1 MMSSKDY
8 YSEKHVKITFLGGLN
23 EIGKNMMV
31 FEDDETAFILDSG
44 FKFPEGDMYGVEYVI
59 PNLSYIEKIK
69 NKILG
74 IVISHGHLDHI
85 GSIKYVFEKK
95 RVPVYGTK
103 LTLGLCT
110 TVIPGKFKP
119 YEEIEIKPDERFK
132 IGNFELE
139 GVYVNHSIPD
149 GLGFLINHPDSGNI
163 FHTGDFKI
171 DTTPIDGKTIDLQ
184 KIAKIGNEGVL
195 VLLSDSTNSTKSGFA
210 GSEKLVG
217 ESLTN
222 IFKKIK
228 GRVIITTFSTNIHR
242 IQQILDIS
250 NELGKKVYIDG
261 KSFLNI
267 ISISKKLGYINI
279 PDELIIDLG
288 DIPLIP
294 EDKLVILTTGSQG
307 EPLSGLTR
315 LAYSNHDK
323 LRILPNDTVI
333 ISAHPIPGNEEYINR
348 IINNLFS
355 QKADVIY
362 REEDGVHVSGH
373 AAQEE
378 LKIMLQMVK
387 PKYFIPIH
395 GETRHLYSHKKL
407 ANEIGISEDKI
418 IVPENGD
425 SVLVFKDRVKMSKKE
440 PSGDLF
446 IDGLGL
452 ESEESE
458 VIKDRKI
465 LAKEGL
471 VSVGIIIK
479 KGKIKNIKIVSKG
492 FFNENELNNI
502 IDKAKERVE
511 EIYNSN
517 HRYTKE
523 ILERDISGALSSFFY
538 EKTRRKPIIIPIIFE
553 DNE

>member
-1 MMSSKDY
+1 MILKNY
-8 YSEKHVKITFLGGLN
+8 YEDKFVKITFLGGLN

-31 FEDDETAFILDSG
+31 FEDDESAFILDSG
-44 FKFPEGDMYGVEYVI
+44 FKFPESDMYGVEYVI
-59 PNLSYIEKIK
+59 PNLTYIERIK
-69 NKILG
+69 SKLLG

-95 RVPVYGTK
+95 KIPIYGTK

-110 TVIPGKFKP
+110 TVIPGKYKP
-119 YEEIEIKPDERFK
+119 YEEIEIKPNEKFK
-132 IGNFELE
+132 IGNFEIE
-139 GVYVNHSIPD
+139 GAYVNHSIPD
-149 GLGFLINHPDSGNI
+149 GLGFLIKHPNMGSI
-163 FHTGDFKI
+163 YHTGDFKI
-171 DTTPIDGKTIDLQ
+171 DTTPIDGKAIDLQ
-184 KIAKIGNEGVL
+184 KIAKIGNEGIL
-195 VLLSDSTNSTKSGFA
+195 LLLSDSTNSTKSGFA
-210 GSEKLVG
+210 GSEKIVG
-217 ESLTN
+217 ENLIN
-222 IFKKIK
+222 IFQKIK

-250 NELGKKVYIDG
+250 NELRKKVYIDG
-261 KSFLNI
+261 KSFINI

-279 PDELIIDLG
+279 PNDLIINLEDM
-288 DIPLIP
+288 PLIP

-323 LRILPNDTVI
+323 LRILPKDTVI

-348 IINNLFS
+348 IIDNLFS
-355 QKADVIY
+355 QNADVIY
-362 REEDGVHVSGH
+362 REEEGVHVSGH

-378 LKIMLQMVK
+378 LKIMLQLIK

-395 GETRHLYSHKKL
+395 GETRHLYNHKKL
-407 ANEIGISEDKI
+407 AYEIGIPQDRI
-418 IVPENGD
+418 LLLENGD
-425 SVLVFKDRVKMSKKE
+425 SILVSKDRVMITKKE
-440 PSGDLF
+440 VSGDLF

-465 LAKEGL
+465 LAKEGI
-471 VSVGIIIK
+471 VSIGLIIK
-479 KGKIKNIKIVSKG
+479 KGHIKNIKIESKG

-502 IDKAKERVE
+502 MDKAKERIE
-511 EIYNSN
+511 EIYYSN
-517 HRYTKE
+517 HKYTKN

-538 EKTRRKPIIIPIIFE
+538 EKTRRKPIIIPLIFE